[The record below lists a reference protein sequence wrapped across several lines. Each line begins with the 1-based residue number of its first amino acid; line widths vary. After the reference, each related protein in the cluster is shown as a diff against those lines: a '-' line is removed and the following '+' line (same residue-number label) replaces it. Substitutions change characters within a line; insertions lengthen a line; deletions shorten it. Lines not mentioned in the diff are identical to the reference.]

1 MRICDHE
8 GAGLPYGPAQDPTM
22 NRPKDDELPDAPGDL
37 DAFREAMADVAR
49 HPPSDRHA
57 PHRARLSPR
66 PLSREADDRA
76 VIEELRDAPL
86 DFETLES
93 GDTLIYRSVG
103 IQDGVWRR
111 LRRGAYRI
119 GAELDLHGLNRER
132 ARLAVQAFL
141 ADCLDRNLRC
151 VRIIHGK
158 GLGSP
163 NTGPVIKTLLD
174 SWLRRRR
181 DVLAFCSARPQDGGT
196 GAVYVLLRSQ

>member
-1 MRICDHE
+1 
-8 GAGLPYGPAQDPTM
+8 M
-22 NRPKDDELPDAPGDL
+22 NGPKDSDPGDL
-37 DAFREAMADVAR
+37 DAFRAAMADVKK
-49 HPPSDRHA
+49 HPAGNRQE
-57 PHRARLSPR
+57 PHRR
-66 PLSREADDRA
+66 PLSTRPRSREADDRA
-76 VIEELRDAPL
+76 VLEELRDAPL

-93 GDTLIYRSVG
+93 GDTLIYRTSG

-111 LRRGAYRI
+111 LRRGGYRI
-119 GAELDLHGLNRER
+119 GAELDLHGLNRDR
-132 ARLAVQAFL
+132 AQLAVQEFL

-163 NTGPVIKTLLD
+163 NTGPVIKSLLD

>member
-1 MRICDHE
+1 
-8 GAGLPYGPAQDPTM
+8 M
-22 NRPKDDELPDAPGDL
+22 NRPKDDDVPPRNDL

-49 HPPSDRHA
+49 RPASNRQEPHRTPPSTR
-57 PHRARLSPR
+57 PR
-66 PLSREADDRA
+66 SQEADDRA
-76 VIEELRDAPL
+76 VLDELRDAPL
-86 DFETLES
+86 DFETMES
-93 GDTLIYRSVG
+93 GDTLIYRG
-103 IQDGVWRR
+103 PGLQDGVWRR

-119 GAELDLHGLNRER
+119 GAELDLHGLNRDR

-163 NTGPVIKTLLD
+163 NTGPVIKALLD

-181 DVLAFCSARPQDGGT
+181 DVLAFCSAKPQDGGT
-196 GAVYVLLRSQ
+196 GAVYVLLKSL